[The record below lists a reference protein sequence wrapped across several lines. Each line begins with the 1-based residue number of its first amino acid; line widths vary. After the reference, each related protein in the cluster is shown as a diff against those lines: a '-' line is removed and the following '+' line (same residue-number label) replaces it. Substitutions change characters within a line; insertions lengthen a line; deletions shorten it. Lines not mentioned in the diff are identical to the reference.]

1 MAVELRHLRYAIA
14 ATRYRRFRRAACVFG
29 FKQSTP
35 SRCIRQA
42 EERLAANPNEVR
54 PMELSHLRYVIAA
67 AEAGSFR
74 AAARALD
81 IRESTISRRIRD
93 LEDEIGAALFIRSH
107 QGVKLTYAGQRF
119 VCRARIA
126 LDQIGHAAKD
136 VGTIGRA
143 ENGVVRIGIFSS
155 MASGFLAELFQ
166 AYDAGH
172 AGVRLDFVD
181 GVPLE
186 HIAAVQQ
193 HRLDV
198 AFVTGESAL
207 TDCDVMHL
215 WTERVFVVLPN
226 HHRLAAL
233 SGIGWSDL
241 RGQAFVFSEAQPGSD
256 IRDYLVKHLVEA
268 GDRPAVEL
276 HDVGRDSLM
285 QIVSLGRGL
294 TLVSE
299 AATAM
304 RFPGVIYRPLLG
316 EELSFSAVWSP
327 RNENPAFRRMLSL
340 ARELSKA
347 RFPPTPIGGSI
358 LPTQTPTADPVAPSR
373 KRDRSP

>member
-1 MAVELRHLRYAIA
+1 MERDWRLNYELRHLRY
-14 ATRYRRFRRAACVFG
+14 
-29 FKQSTP
+29 
-35 SRCIRQA
+35 
-42 EERLAANPNEVR
+42 
-54 PMELSHLRYVIAA
+54 VITA

-74 AAARALD
+74 AAARALN
-81 IRESTISRRIRD
+81 IQESAISRRIRD

-126 LDQIGHAAKD
+126 LDQIAHAAKD
-136 VGTIGRA
+136 VEAIGRA
-143 ENGVVRIGIFSS
+143 EHGIVRIGIFSS

-181 GVPLE
+181 GLPLD
-186 HIAAVQQ
+186 HIAAVRQ

-207 TDCDVMHL
+207 TDCDVVQL
-215 WTERVFVVLPN
+215 WTERVFVVLPT
-226 HHRLAAL
+226 HHRLAEL

-241 RGQAFVFSEAQPGSD
+241 HGQPFVFSEAQPGSD
-256 IRDYLVKHLVEA
+256 ISDYLVKHLVEV
-268 GDRPAVEL
+268 GDRPAVERHAVAL
-276 HDVGRDSLM
+276 DNLM
-285 QIVSLGRGL
+285 HIVSLGRGL

-304 RFPGVIYRPLLG
+304 HFPGVVYRPFVG
-316 EELSFSAVWSP
+316 EALSFSAVWSP

-340 ARELSKA
+340 ARKISRA
-347 RFPPTPIGGSI
+347 RSPPTPVVGSAVV
-358 LPTQTPTADPVAPSR
+358 TSTPMMDSVALSQ
-373 KRDRSP
+373 KRDPSP

>member
-1 MAVELRHLRYAIA
+1 MELRHLRYVL
-14 ATRYRRFRRAACVFG
+14 T
-29 FKQSTP
+29 
-35 SRCIRQA
+35 
-42 EERLAANPNEVR
+42 
-54 PMELSHLRYVIAA
+54 A

-81 IRESTISRRIRD
+81 VRESAVSRRIRD

-107 QGVKLTYAGQRF
+107 RGVKLTYAGQRF
-119 VCRARIA
+119 VWRARIA

-136 VGTIGRA
+136 VGAIGRG
-143 ENGVVRIGIFSS
+143 EDGVVRIGIFSS

-181 GVPLE
+181 GVPLD
-186 HIAAVQQ
+186 HIAAVRQ

-207 TDCDVMHL
+207 TDCNVIQL
-215 WTERVFVVLPN
+215 WTERVFVVLPTR
-226 HHRLAAL
+226 HRFAAL
-233 SGIGWSDL
+233 SGIGWPDL
-241 RGQAFVFSEAQPGSD
+241 RGEAFVFSEGHSGSD
-256 IRDYLVKHLVEA
+256 INDYLVKHLVEI
-268 GDRPAVEL
+268 GDPPVVER
-276 HDVGRDSLM
+276 HGVERDSLM
-285 QIVSLGRGL
+285 HIVSLGRGL

-304 RFPGVIYRPLLG
+304 YFPGVIYRPLLA

-340 ARELSKA
+340 ARKMSKA
-347 RFPPTPIGGSI
+347 RSLSTPIGMSM
-358 LPTQTPTADPVAPSR
+358 LSE
-373 KRDRSP
+373 